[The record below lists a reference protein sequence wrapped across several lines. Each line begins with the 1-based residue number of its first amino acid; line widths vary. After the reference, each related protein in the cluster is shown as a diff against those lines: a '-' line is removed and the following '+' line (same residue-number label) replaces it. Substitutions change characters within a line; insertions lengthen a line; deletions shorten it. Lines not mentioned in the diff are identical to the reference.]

1 MGNRL
6 FVPVYKACYV
16 TLIIVNLF
24 MLYDY
29 EGFKEHTTWKISII
43 FLLLNLLSWI
53 LFSQRRRVGQ
63 IFEQAL
69 SLGRIVVLLLAVF
82 IFFADIIGLYS
93 PVGLV
98 LWMSLLRL
106 MQGLAAWRFFAWWS
120 VCAIL
125 LALEFSFFRTVSEPL
140 PE

>member
-1 MGNRL
+1 MLRDIDHREPLYALRL
-6 FVPVYKACYV
+6 R
-16 TLIIVNLF
+16 
-24 MLYDY
+24 
-29 EGFKEHTTWKISII
+29 GFQGANDLENQHYLPPIEFALMDSVLTAAESRTD
-43 FLLLNLLSWI
+43 
-53 LFSQRRRVGQ
+53 
-63 IFEQAL
+63 FEQAL
-69 SLGRIVVLLLAVF
+69 SLGRIGVLLLAVF

-120 VCAIL
+120 VCAIR
-125 LALEFSFFRTVSEPL
+125 LALEFSFFRSVSAPL